1 MHGSELTPTRG
12 RLVRTSDVSSESF
25 TPRHQ
30 EVDARDVTDYVRMV
44 WQWRYAAA
52 VVFAVVMAA
61 AISYAFTATPI
72 YQARAQLLIEPE
84 SPNVLEF
91 KQVVEEQTSKVDYYA
106 TQLQILRSRTLA
118 KATLDRL
125 ELWQHREFK
134 AQADWFS
141 WMRSRI
147 DSKTESATTNLGQNA
162 SGESIAELQAIGRF
176 LQRLTVEPI
185 RTTRLVNI
193 YFISEDPK
201 LSSDVV
207 NTLVRAYIE
216 RSMDLKLTTSA
227 EALAWLNEQLPQRR
241 AEVDKEEHFLQQF
254 RDLNDSLTLEGRQ
267 NVVSQRLG
275 DLNAA
280 STRAKTER
288 IAKETAYEQLQRLGD
303 GVEVTQIPDGVL
315 RPALDELRLELIRL
329 QHEEARLAAQLGDRH
344 PDLVVARIAVKDMD
358 RRLRDE
364 IARQRETAQAE
375 AAAARTREQ
384 RLSEAFEAQ
393 KTEVLRLDRKA
404 IEYGALQREAG
415 SNRQMLESLLQRA
428 NEMSV
433 SRNLKTS
440 NIRIVDEASTP
451 LSSVYP
457 RKRVILGVGAFVGI
471 TFGLGTAL
479 LLGYADTR
487 MRSPDEVRR
496 QLDLPVLGSVPS
508 LPRKV
513 FKNARPLLARG
524 VSDEFA
530 EALRVVRTN
539 VALDRDSSGPHVLL
553 VTSTASGEGKTLI
566 ATNLAVAL
574 AHARQRVLLI
584 DGDMRRPCLHEAFD
598 LPQSPGL
605 SELFRDSTIAATAVR
620 ESGVPGLEIL
630 TAGTE
635 PLNPADLLGFDPIA
649 RINEMLG
656 RDFDW
661 IVIDS
666 PPVGDVTDA
675 CLFAGGATRVLFVVA
690 GDRVTRTD
698 ARAAVDRLAAADAS
712 FAGAVLSRV
721 SPRRHGYS
729 YARH

>member
-12 RLVRTSDVSSESF
+12 RLVRASEITSE
-25 TPRHQ
+25 PIPARYQ
-30 EVDARDVTDYVRMV
+30 EVEARDVTDYLRMV

-52 VVFAVVMAA
+52 GVFVLVMAA
-61 AISYAFTATPI
+61 AVTYAFTATPV

-118 KATLDRL
+118 RATLDRL
-125 ELWQHREFK
+125 NLWRHPEFK
-134 AQADWFS
+134 AQPDWFS
-141 WMRSRI
+141 RVGSRVGAQA
-147 DSKTESATTNLGQNA
+147 ESTTTNTGENA
-162 SGESIAELQAIGRF
+162 AGESIAELQAIGRF
-176 LQRLTVEPI
+176 LERLSIEPI

-193 YFISEDPK
+193 SFSSEDPK

-207 NTLVRAYIE
+207 NTLVRGYIE

-227 EALAWLNEQLPQRR
+227 EALAWLNEQLAQQR
-241 AEVDKEEHFLQQF
+241 AHVDKEEHFLQQF
-254 RDLNDSLTLEGRQ
+254 RDRNDSLTLEGRQ
-267 NVVSQRLG
+267 NIVTQRLA

-280 STRAKTER
+280 TIRAKTER
-288 IAKETAYEQLQRLGD
+288 IAKETTYEQLQRLD
-303 GVEVTQIPDGVL
+303 DSVDVAQIPDGVL
-315 RPALDELRLELIRL
+315 RPNLEEMRMDLVRL
-329 QHEEARLAAQLGDRH
+329 QHEEARLAAQLGARH
-344 PDLVVARIAVKDMD
+344 PDLVAARMAVKDMD
-358 RRLRDE
+358 RRVREE
-364 IARQRETAQAE
+364 IGRQRERAQAE
-375 AAAARTREQ
+375 VAAARTREQ
-384 RLSEAFEAQ
+384 RLAEAFEAQ
-393 KTEVLRLDRKA
+393 KTEVLGLDRKA
-404 IEYGALQREAG
+404 IEYGALQREAS

-433 SRNLKTS
+433 STNLKTS

-457 RKRVILGVGAFVGI
+457 RKRVILGVGSFVGI
-471 TFGLGTAL
+471 TLGLATAL

-487 MRSPDEVRR
+487 MRSPEDVRR

-513 FKNARPLLARG
+513 FRSAQPLLTRG

-530 EALRVVRTN
+530 EALRIVRTN
-539 VALDRDSSGPHVLL
+539 VALDRDSSGPQVLL
-553 VTSTASGEGKTLI
+553 VTSTASDEGKTLI

-584 DGDMRRPCLHEAFD
+584 DGDMRRPCLHQAFD
-598 LPQSPGL
+598 LPQAPGL
-605 SELFRDSTIAATAVR
+605 SELFRDSTIAATAVKD
-620 ESGVPGLEIL
+620 SDVPGLKIL
-630 TAGTE
+630 AAGTE

-690 GDRVTRTD
+690 GDRVTRAD

-712 FAGAVLSRV
+712 FAGAVMSRV

>member
-1 MHGSELTPTRG
+1 MHGSDLVPARG
-12 RLVRTSDVSSESF
+12 RSLRTGDATSEPSVVPHQDVG
-25 TPRHQ
+25 
-30 EVDARDVTDYVRMV
+30 ARDITDYLRMV

-52 VVFAVVMAA
+52 AVFALVMAGA
-61 AISYAFTATPI
+61 VVYAFTATPI

-91 KQVVEEQTSKVDYYA
+91 KQVVEEQTGKVDYYA

-118 KATLDRL
+118 RATLDRL
-125 ELWQHREFK
+125 KLWQHPEFK
-134 AQADWFS
+134 AQEDLFS
-141 WMRSRI
+141 RVGSRVRAQ
-147 DSKTESATTNLGQNA
+147 SEPTTANTGENA
-162 SGESIAELQAIGRF
+162 AGESIGELQAIGRF
-176 LQRLTVEPI
+176 LQRLSVEPI

-193 YFISEDPK
+193 YFSSADPK
-201 LSSDVV
+201 LSADVV
-207 NTLVRAYIE
+207 NTLVNAYIE

-227 EALAWLNEQLPQRR
+227 EALTWLNEQLSQHR
-241 AEVDKEEHFLQQF
+241 ADVDKEEHFLQQF
-254 RDLNDSLTLEGRQ
+254 RDRNDSVTLEGRQ
-267 NVVSQRLG
+267 NIVAQRLG

-280 STRAKTER
+280 GTRAKTER
-288 IAKETAYEQLQRLGD
+288 IAKETAFEQLQRFD
-303 GVEVTQIPDGVL
+303 DSVDVTQIPDGVL
-315 RPALDELRLELIRL
+315 RPAVDELRMELVRL
-329 QHEEARLAAQLGDRH
+329 QHEEAHLAAQLGDRH
-344 PDLVVARIAVKDMD
+344 PDLVTARLAVKDMD
-358 RRLRDE
+358 RRVRDE
-364 IARQRETAQAE
+364 IARQRDTAQAE
-375 AAAARTREQ
+375 VAAARTREQ

-393 KTEVLRLDRKA
+393 KAEVLGLDRKA
-404 IEYGALQREAG
+404 IEYGALQREAS

-451 LSSVYP
+451 LSSVFP
-457 RKRVILGVGAFVGI
+457 RRRVILGVAAFVGI

-487 MRSPDEVRR
+487 LRSPEEVRR
-496 QLDLPVLGSVPS
+496 QLDMPVLGSVPS
-508 LPRKV
+508 LPRRV
-513 FKNARPLLARG
+513 FQNAQPLLARG

-530 EALRVVRTN
+530 EALRIVRTN
-539 VALDRDSSGPHVLL
+539 VALDRDSSGPQILL

-598 LPQSPGL
+598 LPQAPGL

-620 ESGVPGLEIL
+620 DSSVPGLKIL

-635 PLNPADLLGFDPIA
+635 PLNPADILGFDPIA
-649 RINEMLG
+649 RISDMLG

-690 GDRVTRTD
+690 GDRVTRAD
-698 ARAAVDRLAAADAS
+698 ARAAVDRLVAADAS